1 MATVW
6 FYRCLRFMALSVLC
20 FVFVFS
26 VKPRAL
32 FGTSTPTLTRVAMET
47 YKAVRPAFVE
57 ERPTTIPEFVHS
69 TSLAGQELEEQVVVL
84 DQLLLLMTNITMPC
98 RKLVRQGG
106 KRCRGKLDGDKKLC
120 LDPFVRPP
128 SNNCLVYSFGIGYMT
143 SAICRRMPISVFP
156 LTMTVADS
164 FTCRLAASRSV
175 SVERV
180 IIPKT
185 KQEYIYLYRPL
196 DNIMYLLDQHRAN
209 LDVLKVDVD
218 GPEWEIFEDSIFR
231 TDILERTRQLS
242 IEVHLSAFLDPH
254 LNTSLPLTQ
263 TLQKYTRV
271 FKGLEERGL
280 RLAHHEPNLFYPKF
294 AKFANRTFNVYY
306 ELLWIN
312 THLKKKNVSEY
323 TEINEKIFNEIEFN

>member
-1 MATVW
+1 MSIKATP
-6 FYRCLRFMALSVLC
+6 L
-20 FVFVFS
+20 
-26 VKPRAL
+26 
-32 FGTSTPTLTRVAMET
+32 VAMET

-128 SNNCLVYSFGIGYMT
+128 SNNCLVYSFGIGYDFSFDAAMGRYG
-143 SAICRRMPISVFP
+143 CQVFSFDD
-156 LTMTVADS
+156 DS
-164 FTCRLAASRSV
+164 EHELLKRNPYPKVTFLRVRLAAGRSV
-175 SVERV
+175 SVERSYH
-180 IIPKT
+180 PKT